1 MEEKECDQ
9 NQKKI
14 FVFKSQQGQ
23 HFSNQGRFLNYQQKS
38 FLDEIF
44 IISKILHMDQKS
56 LPNHILMD

>member
-9 NQKKI
+9 NQKNI

-44 IISKILHMDQKS
+44 IISKILHMDRSKFDSQV
-56 LPNHILMD
+56 